1 LLTAAEAEQYP
12 KPFSLRALIDP
23 FHSNYD
29 VFSSAEKYRRAIRD
43 IWEDDI
49 QCGIHGNRDNPHKAA
64 MRTLNDLVN
73 NVRELVDH
81 KGLTATSE
89 RVFREVFDRF
99 VFRKL
104 APGLPVKSKEKLL
117 ALEEIGLLNM
127 SVGPYASV
135 RFSPDRDGFIIRS
148 KTFFHVKHFVQNLAA
163 ARIPTIGDDNVASL
177 LPDPY
182 KRMMQRGDLRFYE
195 NVDSVMV
202 EDHETNTKQRSVV
215 GSYRPGLIDVD
226 RNMCAV
232 NAKGDVNPH
241 IRLVGIPVESIR
253 WHSNL
258 LGRAY
263 SESTAWTTG
272 AQTAFSLFNAFM
284 AKQDQLI
291 DKQKRLLQ
299 STGVSMPH
307 LSSYKGKSLV

>member
-1 LLTAAEAEQYP
+1 
-12 KPFSLRALIDP
+12 
-23 FHSNYD
+23 
-29 VFSSAEKYRRAIRD
+29 
-43 IWEDDI
+43 
-49 QCGIHGNRDNPHKAA
+49 

-73 NVRELVDH
+73 NIRELVDH
-81 KGLTATSE
+81 KGLTAVSE

-99 VFRKL
+99 IFRKL

-117 ALEEIGLLNM
+117 ALEEAGLMNL

-148 KTFFHVKHFVQNLAA
+148 KTFFHIQHFVHNLAA

-195 NVDSVMV
+195 NTDSIMVDN
-202 EDHETNTKQRSVV
+202 HENGTKQRSVI
-215 GSYRPGLIDVD
+215 GTYKPGLIDVD
-226 RNMCAV
+226 RHMCAI

-241 IRLVGIPVESIR
+241 IRIVGIPVESLR

-263 SESTAWTTG
+263 SESTAWSTG
-272 AQTAFSLFNAFM
+272 AQTAFALFHAFM
-284 AKQDQLI
+284 AKQDKLI
-291 DKQKRLLQ
+291 DKQRRLL
-299 STGVSMPH
+299 SNTTSMPTIQRR
-307 LSSYKGKSLV
+307 GRGGFNEI